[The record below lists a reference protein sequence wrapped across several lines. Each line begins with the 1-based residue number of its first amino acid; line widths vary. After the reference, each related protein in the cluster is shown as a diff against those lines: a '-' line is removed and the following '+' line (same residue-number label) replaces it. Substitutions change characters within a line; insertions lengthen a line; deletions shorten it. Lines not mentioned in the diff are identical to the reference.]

1 MWRLY
6 PTRITTRF
14 FSVFTNTIQKPR
26 SYCKEGTWLLMQF
39 ICYPLLC
46 CKYSVTNDRITSQW
60 LQTILY
66 AALGKIFRTIHICVK
81 TYNSGW
87 SKTGPSSA
95 QYHILRTSTGE
106 VYVPVHTGQTHVRKH
121 KPMADPSRIFHRGRR
136 PEGVPNYY
144 LGNFLPKIA
153 WK

>member
-1 MWRLY
+1 M
-6 PTRITTRF
+6 
-14 FSVFTNTIQKPR
+14 FTNTIQKPR
-26 SYCKEGTWLLMQF
+26 PYCKEGTWLLMQF

-87 SKTGPSSA
+87 SKRTELSSVPHLENE
-95 QYHILRTSTGE
+95 YRWSVCSCTYRTDTRS
-106 VYVPVHTGQTHVRKH
+106 QTQTNGGSIQDFQQGT
-121 KPMADPSRIFHRGRR
+121 PTRG
-136 PEGVPNYY
+136 GAK
-144 LGNFLPKIA
+144 LLFGNFFAKNCMKI
-153 WK
+153 KEILLGEGTHP